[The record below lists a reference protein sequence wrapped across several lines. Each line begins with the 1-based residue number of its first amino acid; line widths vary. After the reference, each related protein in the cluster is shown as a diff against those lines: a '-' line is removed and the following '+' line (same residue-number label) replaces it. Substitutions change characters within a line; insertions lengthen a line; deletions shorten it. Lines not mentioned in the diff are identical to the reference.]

1 MKKEEQ
7 YMELPFKV
15 GDVFKNYKAL
25 CKVLGEKQR
34 TGNARNSQLKRWE
47 EHFLWRKE
55 GHKMIITE
63 IIELKYPTHDNNQL
77 GKSTKE
83 YSKYLQRIILFLLY
97 TKHKESGDFRTYV
110 SRRGI
115 ALFAEMVRQ
124 EFFYATQNKNKN
136 KKTRKKLIDDTKEI
150 KDVLDLLLGRVD
162 QTITNDINTALSQLK
177 QKMLIE
183 YRTVNMVV
191 EGYYFK
197 NGIYYDK
204 IPKIKEY
211 LGDDDLFEKYFEYR
225 GISTK
230 EESGQPEKWS
240 YNIRVASEVEEAIIV
255 HTRKEV
261 LKEMGYFDERDLY
274 VRGEPSEFYK
284 KVNDYLKEYF
294 DIEATFKNYAIYFS
308 PYFVKEALLTNVDE
322 LKLHEAEFEAL
333 KDLLNQGFSDY
344 LRESIKKYYYNAKK
358 QEEIN
363 LPEGIIYQNPKGYK
377 ELTYNQELILLS
389 GSVEGTLDY
398 IIENLILRE

>member
-7 YMELPFKV
+7 YMELPFEV

-25 CKVLGEKQR
+25 CEALGEKQR
-34 TGNARNSQLKRWE
+34 TGNARYSQMGRWE

-63 IIELKYPTHDNNQL
+63 IIERKYPTHDNNQI

-124 EFFYATQNKNKN
+124 EFFYVTQNKNKN
-136 KKTRKKLIDDTKEI
+136 KKSREKLMDDTKEI

-230 EESGQPEKWS
+230 EEGKQPEKWS

-284 KVNDYLKEYF
+284 KVNEYLKEYF

-333 KDLLNQGFSDY
+333 KDLLNQGLSNY
-344 LRESIKKYYYNAKK
+344 LRDNIKKYYYNAKK
-358 QEEIN
+358 QEKIN
-363 LPEGIIYQNPKGYK
+363 LPEGMINQNPKGYK